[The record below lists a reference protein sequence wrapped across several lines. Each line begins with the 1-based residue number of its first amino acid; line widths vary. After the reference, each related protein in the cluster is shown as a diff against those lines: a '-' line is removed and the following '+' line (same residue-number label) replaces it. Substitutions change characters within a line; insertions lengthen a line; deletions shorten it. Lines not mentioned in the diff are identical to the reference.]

1 MHTQWTDQ
9 LSDYLDLDLPA
20 GARAA
25 LDVHLEGCAECR
37 GVLRDLESLV
47 RAAPGYAGSDPAP
60 EVWDRIAAGI
70 DASRAVSF
78 PARPERRFS
87 MGQMVAAAAVVAAL
101 AAGGVW
107 SVMRPVAPAANVA
120 VDTPADAPAL
130 VPVGSF
136 LDDPEYDTAVRELEA
151 SLEAGR
157 EVLDSATVQIIEDNL
172 KVIDAAIA
180 EAREAIAADPSNAY
194 LGDRVKLHM
203 QRKMVLLRQAVR
215 AAGAAT

>member
-1 MHTQWTDQ
+1 MSNSRRWMDLRPTFSRYSERAVVTSSAVGIAGKQ
-9 LSDYLDLDLPA
+9 LLVQAPPA
-20 GARAA
+20 
-25 LDVHLEGCAECR
+25 
-37 GVLRDLESLV
+37 
-47 RAAPGYAGSDPAP
+47 YAGSDPAP

-70 DASRAVSF
+70 DASRTVSF

-87 MGQMVAAAAVVAAL
+87 VGQLVAAAAVVAAL

-107 SVMRPVAPAANVA
+107 TAMRPGSPAAPLA
-120 VDTPADAPAL
+120 VEPPDGAPAL
-130 VPVGSF
+130 VSVASA
-136 LDDPEYDTAVRELEA
+136 LDDPEYDAAVRELEA

-157 EVLDSATVQIIEDNL
+157 GILDSVTVRIIEGNL

-180 EAREAIAADPSNAY
+180 EAREAIAPDPSNAY